1 MFSFAVAA
9 YLCLICIFADVR
21 LFAVTVVVVV
31 CICPVAISLCF
42 VAVVV
47 CLQAIA
53 AFLGPAVYLC
63 ALIIWG
69 LYAFVLWYCMFVCS
83 IVVCL
88 LVNVCELLLFYIF
101 ELLLHAWCICAV
113 CCIFAC

>member
-1 MFSFAVAA
+1 MFNMH
-9 YLCLICIFADVR
+9 ICGLR

-31 CICPVAISLCF
+31 CICPLAISLCF
-42 VAVVV
+42 VAVVL

-69 LYAFVLWYCMFVCS
+69 LYAFVLWYCMFACS

-88 LVNVCELLLFYIF
+88 MVNVCELLLFYIF
-101 ELLLHAWCICAV
+101 ELLLHACMVYMCCLLYICVLMLYIFV
-113 CCIFAC
+113 C